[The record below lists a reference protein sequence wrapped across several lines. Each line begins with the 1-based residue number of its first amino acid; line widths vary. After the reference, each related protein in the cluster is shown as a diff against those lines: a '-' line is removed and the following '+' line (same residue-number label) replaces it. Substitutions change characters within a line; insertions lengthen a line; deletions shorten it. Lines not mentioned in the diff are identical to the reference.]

1 MPQAD
6 DVHVIRIRRDGS
18 LESLHDDAL
27 KLEMLGPREIRRASH
42 VEFDEATQRWT
53 VADAKTGEI
62 LYSHVSRARCLA
74 WERAHFNTRLHRG
87 YHPFALGL
95 ESGVNCATRRQP

>member
-27 KLEMLGPREIRRASH
+27 ELEVLGPREIRRASH

-53 VADAKTGEI
+53 VEDAETGEI
-62 LYSHVSRARCLA
+62 PYSHVSRARCLA
-74 WERAHFNTRLHRG
+74 WERAYFNARLRSG
-87 YHPFALGL
+87 YCPF
-95 ESGVNCATRRQP
+95 S